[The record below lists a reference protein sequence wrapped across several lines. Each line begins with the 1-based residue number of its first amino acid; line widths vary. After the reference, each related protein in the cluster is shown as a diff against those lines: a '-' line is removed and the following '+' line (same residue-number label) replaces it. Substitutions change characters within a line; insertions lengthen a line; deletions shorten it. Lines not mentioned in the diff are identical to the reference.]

1 MIKLRFPFRLILT
14 GSSGS
19 GKSTLL
25 GEIISL
31 RNVLFDKKIDKI
43 VYCVKFE
50 SSIPKILRDDKSI
63 LFQSGLPSEEQIAN
77 EANEKVLYCFD
88 DLAELALSSELIS
101 NLFTTGRNR
110 NIGVVLITQNLF
122 PKYSRSR
129 EIGLNANY
137 YIIFR
142 NIRDGSQINH
152 FAKQVCPN
160 NSKAFREIIE
170 NHINRQSS
178 GRGYLFC
185 DFSHDVS
192 DLLRFRTNILDEVST
207 VFINDESLEE
217 KNVDREQLDEN
228 SQIQAQIIKIPIFE

>member
-1 MIKLRFPFRLILT
+1 MIQLKFPVRLIIA
-14 GSSGS
+14 GSSGI

-25 GEIISL
+25 GDMISL
-31 RNVLFDKKIDKI
+31 RNDLFDRKIDKI
-43 VYCVKFE
+43 IYCTKYE
-50 SSIPKILRDDKSI
+50 SSIPKILRNDKSI
-63 LFQSGLPSEEQIAN
+63 FFQSGIPSEEQIL
-77 EANEKVLYCFD
+77 NEKNENILFCFD
-88 DLAELALSSELIS
+88 DIADEAFSSGLVG

-122 PKYSRSR
+122 PKYSHSR
-129 EIGLNANY
+129 EISLNANY

-170 NHINRQSS
+170 NHINREPN

-192 DLLRFRTNILDEVST
+192 DLLRFRTNILSQVST
-207 VFINDESLEE
+207 VFFNDESLKEAILE
-217 KNVDREQLDEN
+217 REQLVEN